1 MCSASALVI
10 SPFLHFPKP
19 KSFSISRLNFHLQFK
34 PLSRNRRYPSPT
46 MADCQATVDDD
57 DDDEGVGVSFEQE
70 ALIDGS
76 STSTSGGLN
85 ATLNSLDVMGDEL
98 MLGVVVLGA
107 IGASKWLVAAVF
119 GIIFLWR
126 HNGEALWAASGSVL
140 NAGLS
145 KVLKKILNQERPVS
159 TIRSDPGMPSSHAQS
174 IFYTVMFLVEYF
186 GLNGITAVIS
196 ALIFAIGSYFS
207 WLRVSQQLHTTSQ
220 VAVGAAVGFCF
231 SVFWF
236 WLWDAIVL
244 KAFISHLWVQLIIV
258 LGTASFCV
266 SFLLYAVRYWVL
278 DEN

>member
-1 MCSASALVI
+1 
-10 SPFLHFPKP
+10 
-19 KSFSISRLNFHLQFK
+19 
-34 PLSRNRRYPSPT
+34 
-46 MADCQATVDDD
+46 MADCQATVD

-70 ALIDGS
+70 ALINGS

-85 ATLNSLDVMGDEL
+85 ATLNSL
-98 MLGVVVLGA
+98 
-107 IGASKWLVAAVF
+107 SKWLVAAVF

-126 HNGEALWAASGSVL
+126 HDGEALWAASGSVL

-174 IFYTVMFLVEYF
+174 IFYTVMFCIVSLVEYF

-220 VAVGAAVGFCF
+220 VAVGAAVGLCF
-231 SVFWF
+231 SVFWI

-278 DEN
+278 HEN